1 MALIT
6 APPLKILTD
15 LGYEIWELETVEDI
29 LDALKRT
36 INELTRI
43 NEKDGRI
50 PILLEAL
57 TAIRSKRKKSLLVR
71 G

>member
-1 MALIT
+1 MAPIT

-43 NEKDGRI
+43 VEVK
-50 PILLEAL
+50 
-57 TAIRSKRKKSLLVR
+57 
-71 G
+71 